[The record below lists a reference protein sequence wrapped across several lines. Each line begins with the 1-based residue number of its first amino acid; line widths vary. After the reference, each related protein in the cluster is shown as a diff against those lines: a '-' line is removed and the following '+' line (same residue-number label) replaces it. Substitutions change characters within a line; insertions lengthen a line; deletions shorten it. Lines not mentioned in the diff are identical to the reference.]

1 MRTPA
6 LAVALLAC
14 GALVGGC
21 GDEDETST
29 TSSAAKPTSDADLN
43 RSVVAVE
50 GIYADKK
57 TIASGVVFSVDRGLV
72 LTANHAVEAA
82 PAIEV
87 TLPNGTL
94 VHGRAIARLHC
105 HDLALLELNPKPAGV
120 TELTFANSR
129 DVRIDQ
135 PVRTLSYE
143 LTSASTQLAGLTST
157 RGTVSAVGVR
167 EAFPPLPVTEPYI
180 AHQSSLAAS
189 SSGSPLL
196 NSSGKVVGINTLVG
210 HPREPDKPGVEY
222 ALTSNY
228 VKKRLGQLTS
238 TGGTLGGWA
247 DEHNRCH
254 GALRKLIGV
263 GHVHDG
269 K

>member
-6 LAVALLAC
+6 LAVAILAC

-21 GDEDETST
+21 GVESETPT
-29 TSSAAKPTSDADLN
+29 TSSTAKPKSDADLN

-50 GIYADKK
+50 GIYADRK
-57 TIASGVVFSVDRGLV
+57 TTVTGVVFSVDRGLV
-72 LTANHAVEAA
+72 LTANHAIEAA

-87 TLPNGTL
+87 TLPNGTP
-94 VHGRAIARLHC
+94 VQGRAIARLHC
-105 HDLALLELNPKPAGV
+105 HDLALVELNPKPTGV
-120 TELTFANSR
+120 TELTFADSR

-143 LTSASTQLAGLTST
+143 LTSSSTKRAGLTST

-196 NSSGKVVGINTLVG
+196 NTAGKVVGLNTLVG
-210 HPREPDKPGVEY
+210 HPRKPDKPGVEY

-228 VKKRLGQLTS
+228 VKRRLGQLKS
-238 TGGTLGGWA
+238 IGGRLGGWA
-247 DEHNRCH
+247 DEHNACH
-254 GALRKLIGV
+254 GALRKLIGI
-263 GHVHDG
+263 GHVHDE
-269 K
+269 

>member
-1 MRTPA
+1 MRTLA

-14 GALVGGC
+14 AALAAGC
-21 GDEDETST
+21 GVENETST
-29 TSSAAKPTSDADLN
+29 TSATAKPTSDDDLN

-50 GIYADKK
+50 GIYANKK
-57 TIASGVVFSVDRGLV
+57 TIVTGVVFSANRGLV
-72 LTANHAVEAA
+72 LTANHAIEAA

-94 VHGRAIARLHC
+94 VQGRAIARLHC
-105 HDLALLELNPKPAGV
+105 HDLALIELNPKPAGV
-120 TELTFANSR
+120 TELAFADSR

-143 LTSASTQLAGLTST
+143 LTSSSTKRAGLTST

-196 NSSGKVVGINTLVG
+196 NSAGKVVGINTLVG
-210 HPREPDKPGVEY
+210 HPRKPDKPGVEY

-228 VKKRLGQLTS
+228 IKRRLGQLTS
-238 TGGTLGGWA
+238 VGGRLSGWA
-247 DEHNRCH
+247 DEHNACH
-254 GALRKLIGV
+254 GALRELIGR
-263 GHVHDG
+263 GHVHE
-269 K
+269 

>member
-1 MRTPA
+1 M
-6 LAVALLAC
+6 
-14 GALVGGC
+14 
-21 GDEDETST
+21 
-29 TSSAAKPTSDADLN
+29 
-43 RSVVAVE
+43 AVE

-57 TIASGVVFSVDRGLV
+57 TIVSGVVFSVGRGLV
-72 LTANHAVEAA
+72 LTANHAIEAA

-120 TELTFANSR
+120 TALTFADSR

-143 LTSASTQLAGLTST
+143 LTSSSTKLAGLTST

-196 NSSGKVVGINTLVG
+196 DSAGKVVGINTLVG

-222 ALTSNY
+222 
-228 VKKRLGQLTS
+228 R
-238 TGGTLGGWA
+238 A
-247 DEHNRCH
+247 DVELRQEAPGPAEVH
-254 GALRKLIGV
+254 GRRAGRMGRRARPLPRGAAQA
-263 GHVHDG
+263 HRDRSRPRRAQ
-269 K
+269 

>member
-1 MRTPA
+1 MRTLA

-21 GDEDETST
+21 GVEDDTST
-29 TSSAAKPTSDADLN
+29 TSSTAKPKSDDDLN

-50 GIYADKK
+50 GIYADRK
-57 TIASGVVFSVDRGLV
+57 TLVSGVVFSADRGLV
-72 LTANHAVEAA
+72 LTANHAIEAA

-87 TLPNGTL
+87 TLPNGAL

-105 HDLALLELNPKPAGV
+105 HDLALVELTPKPAGV
-120 TELTFANSR
+120 TELTFADSR
-129 DVRIDQ
+129 DVGIDQ

-143 LTSASTQLAGLTST
+143 LTSSSTKLAGLTST

-196 NSSGKVVGINTLVG
+196 DSAGKVVGLNTLIG
-210 HPREPDKPGVEY
+210 HPRKPDKPGVEY

-228 VKKRLGQLTS
+228 VKRRLGQLKS
-238 TGGTLGGWA
+238 IGGRLSGWA

-254 GALRKLIGV
+254 GALRQLIGT
-263 GHVHDG
+263 GHVHDE
-269 K
+269 

>member
-1 MRTPA
+1 MRTSA
-6 LAVALLAC
+6 LAIALLAC
-14 GALVGGC
+14 GALIIGGC
-21 GDEDETST
+21 GDEDTTST
-29 TSSAAKPTSDADLN
+29 ASSAAKPRSDADLH

-57 TIASGVVFSVDRGLV
+57 TIVSGVVLSVDRGLV

-105 HDLALLELNPKPAGV
+105 HDLALLELNPKPAGL
-120 TELTFANSR
+120 TALTFANSR
-129 DVRIDQ
+129 GVRIDQ

-143 LTSASTQLAGLTST
+143 GTSASTKLAGLTST
-157 RGTVSAVGVR
+157 RGTVSQVGVR
-167 EAFPPLPVTEPYI
+167 QAFPPLPVTEPYI
-180 AHQSSLAAS
+180 AHQSSLVAS

-196 NSSGKVVGINTLVG
+196 DATGKVVGINTLVG
-210 HPREPDKPGVEY
+210 HPRKPDKPGVEY

-238 TGGTLGGWA
+238 SGGVLGGWA
-247 DEHNRCH
+247 DEHNACH
-254 GALRKLIGV
+254 GALRKLIGI
-263 GHVHDG
+263 GHVHEG
-269 K
+269 